1 MDGMTRNLI
10 GKIRKELET
19 IEIRKSKE
27 KGNIKNN
34 SERR

>member
-1 MDGMTRNLI
+1 MTRNLI

-19 IEIRKSKE
+19 IEIKKSKE
-27 KGNIKNN
+27 KENIKNN

>member
-1 MDGMTRNLI
+1 MTRNLI

-27 KGNIKNN
+27 KENIKNN